1 MNKKIYIKTFGCQMN
16 LRDSE
21 HAMGLLL
28 DSGFK
33 QASNIDEAD
42 VILFNSCSVRS
53 HAEDRLFSNIADLK
67 RDKEK
72 RPGLVVGLMGCTA
85 QNYKEKMLERLPMLD
100 IVCGPGNESDL
111 PRMIK
116 DILDDRSR
124 VVAVDKIDEK
134 RPELFPEYRA
144 NKFKAFVSI
153 GAGCDNFCSYCVVPY
168 VRGREHSRDAKD
180 IIKEIKDLAARGFK
194 EVTLLG
200 QNVNS
205 YGLTTND
212 QQLTTN
218 DQRLTT
224 NFVQLLESLNA
235 IKTLERIRFMTSH
248 PKDASVELFKAMHSL
263 DKVCEHLHL
272 PFQSGSDRIL
282 KMMNRKYTHAKYI
295 KLVEEYKKL
304 VPDGSIT
311 TDVIVGFPSET
322 DEDFNETVKLM
333 KEVAFDGAF
342 TFKYSP
348 RPPAKAA
355 ELADDVTDKIK
366 QERLEALME
375 LQREISRKRNEE
387 ICGKILE
394 VLVDGPSD
402 RQPSLLC
409 GRTRTNK
416 NAIFEGPKKL
426 IGKVI
431 KVKVESVK
439 PHTLIGRMA

>member
-1 MNKKIYIKTFGCQMN
+1 MN

-21 HAMGLLL
+21 HAMGVLLANGFTQT
-28 DSGFK
+28 DSM
-33 QASNIDEAD
+33 DDAD

-67 RDKEK
+67 RDKIK
-72 RPGLVVGLMGCTA
+72 RPGLVIGLMGCTA
-85 QNYKEKMLERLPMLD
+85 QNYKGKLLEQLPMLD

-111 PRMIK
+111 PEMIR
-116 DILDDRSR
+116 DVLLDRSR
-124 VVAVDKIDEK
+124 MVAVDKVDEK
-134 RPELFPEYRA
+134 RPELFPGYRE
-144 NKFKAFVSI
+144 NEFKAFVSI
-153 GAGCDNFCSYCVVPY
+153 GQGCDNYCSYCVVPY
-168 VRGREHSRDAKD
+168 VRGRESSREASD
-180 IIKEIKDLAARGFK
+180 IIKEIKDLAARGFV

-205 YGLTTND
+205 YKCGKGKNA
-212 QQLTTN
+212 
-218 DQRLTT
+218 
-224 NFVQLLESLNA
+224 FVKLLEEING
-235 IKTLERIRFMTSH
+235 IKGIERIRFMTSH
-248 PKDASVELFKAMHSL
+248 PKDASIELFKAMHNL
-263 DKVCEHLHL
+263 EKVCEHLHL
-272 PFQSGSDRIL
+272 PFQAGSDRIL
-282 KMMNRKYTHAKYI
+282 KMMNRKYTRAKYL
-295 KLVEEYKKL
+295 KLVEEYRSL
-304 VPDGSIT
+304 VPAGSIT

-322 DEDFNETVKLM
+322 DADFNETVNLM

-355 ELADDVTDKIK
+355 LLADDVSDKIK
-366 QERLEALME
+366 QERLEVLME

-387 ICGKILE
+387 VCGKILE

-416 NAIFEGPKKL
+416 NTIFEGPKKL
-426 IGKVI
+426 AGKVV
-431 KVKVESVK
+431 KVKIEFVK